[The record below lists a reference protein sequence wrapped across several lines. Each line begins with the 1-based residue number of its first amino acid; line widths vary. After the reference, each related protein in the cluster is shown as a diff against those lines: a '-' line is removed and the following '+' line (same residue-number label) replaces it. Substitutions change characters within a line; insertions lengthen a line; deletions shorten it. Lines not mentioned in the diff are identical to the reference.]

1 MVRAVINRG
10 QPLQRPPAA
19 AQRPRPPGVLQGK
32 TAAVLGGDS
41 GIGRAVAIA
50 FAKAGADLAII
61 YLNDHRS
68 AEETRQVI
76 LQQNVRCVLVAG
88 DASAEGFCRNA
99 VKRIVRALGRLDIL
113 ANNASEQ
120 RRRDGESEPLETD
133 LLGMFYLTKAAI
145 PHLAAG
151 GIVINT
157 TAVTAWHDHAHLIDD
172 TATTGTIVSFTRSVA
187 RALTNRGIRVNAV
200 TPGSLRTGGPPR
212 EQAPA
217 LEALAP
223 SYLLLAAGD
232 GSIRTGQVLHVKAQK
247 TAA

>member
-1 MVRAVINRG
+1 MVQAVINRG
-10 QPLQRPPAA
+10 QTLQRPPAG
-19 AQRPRPPGVLQGK
+19 AQRPRQLEGK
-32 TAAVLGGDS
+32 TAAVLAGDS

-50 FAKAGADLAII
+50 FAKAGANVAII

-68 AEETRQVI
+68 AEETRQAI
-76 LQQNVRCVLVAG
+76 LRHNVRCVLVAG
-88 DASAEGFCRNA
+88 DAATEGFCRNA
-99 VKRIVRALGRLDIL
+99 VKRILRALGRLDIL
-113 ANNASEQ
+113 VNNATEQ
-120 RRRDGESEPLETD
+120 RRNAGESEPLETD
-133 LLGMFYLTKAAI
+133 LLGIFYLTKAAI
-145 PHLAAG
+145 PHLAARG
-151 GIVINT
+151 VVINT

-187 RALTNRGIRVNAV
+187 RTLTDRGIRVNAV
-200 TPGSLRTGGPPR
+200 TPGILRTAGPRR

-217 LEALAP
+217 LDGLAP